1 MHMTGEAKRAARMEK
16 KLKVLTGGYQV
27 GDLIFSTKDTYFK
40 ICTYN

>member
-27 GDLIFSTKDTYFK
+27 HIFYFIVYK
-40 ICTYN
+40 ICLLTYY